1 MEIYLDSYRFFVLN
15 EIWLYSLTNQIYLI
29 TLLMVFSLVA
39 YLFVKNRTVDT
50 FSLTSTEQYHFLQA
64 VTRYSD
70 TADFIVDQ
78 NGVLRFANEHW
89 LKLFGLDDRE
99 VDNMPIREI
108 SLPAALLDI
117 IEGRS
122 DSRESDKYQFR
133 YNDHLYSVRI
143 APVTTHDGQHLG
155 TLYKISDHI
164 FTGHDHIEKGEWLH
178 EINTP
183 LNAIVGYSELLMKNR
198 ELSSDDKERLKTISN
213 QSFLLKSRI
222 QKLLSDSDA
231 SHINSSNKEHEPIQR
246 VLVVDD
252 VPINR
257 TLLKIM
263 LERKGYT
270 VDEAENG
277 QLAIEAFHQRKPD
290 LVLMDI
296 SMPVMNGVEA
306 VKKIRESGRSLK
318 DLPIVAV
325 TASSFYST
333 KESLEKRGFNALLQK
348 PFKEKEL
355 SELIQSFDA
364 A

>member
-15 EIWLYSLTNQIYLI
+15 EIWLYSLTNQVYLI

-39 YLFVKNRTVDT
+39 YLFVKNRSSEA
-50 FSLTSTEQYHFLQA
+50 FSLTSNEQYHFLQA

-70 TADFIVDQ
+70 TADFIVDHS
-78 NGVLRFANEHW
+78 GVLRFANEQW
-89 LKLFGLDDRE
+89 LKLFGLDEHE
-99 VDNMPIREI
+99 VDNMPIGRV
-108 SLPAALLDI
+108 SLPSELLAI
-117 IEGRS
+117 VNG
-122 DSRESDKYQFR
+122 DSNRQKSEKHQFKF
-133 YNDHLYSVRI
+133 NDHLFSVKA
-143 APVTTHDGQHLG
+143 APVTAHDGQHLG

-164 FTGHDHIEKGEWLH
+164 FTGYDHIEKGEWLH

-183 LNAIVGYSELLMKNR
+183 LNAIVGYSELLLKNR

-213 QSFLLKSRI
+213 QSFLLKNRI
-222 QKLLSDSDA
+222 QQLLTDSGGQN
-231 SHINSSNKEHEPIQR
+231 IKSSQKESEPIQR

-277 QLAIEAFHQRKPD
+277 KVALEAFENKNPD

-306 VKKIRESGRSLK
+306 VKRIRESGRSLK

-325 TASSFYST
+325 TASRFYST

-348 PFKEKEL
+348 PFKEEDL
-355 SELIQSFDA
+355 SELIRSFNA